1 MKQNNIFMRRGF
13 ALFLSL
19 VMCLGLL
26 QVPVFAADGDDGA
39 SETGTVDKTDEAGE
53 ANSPTAT
60 DNAGNSN
67 EASEPREA
75 NDYVYVYINVTNK
88 AEDPPA
94 MPEFGQT
101 EAGQAANEAVN
112 SAKAEFEKAQQE
124 LSNKLNGVETDV
136 ENLIKD
142 EQATEEAMKSV
153 QDAVG
158 TATESLN
165 KLEEKKPTLSQETN
179 SSNTPEDNSSSEDGS
194 LSGTQSED
202 TKNGLLTDQTTADL
216 NPAQNLN
223 EKVQEVNNKLADLN
237 EKVNDINKGV
247 ADANDRVNELEI
259 AKDAAEAAAEQKTK
273 EFNQKLSELANQRS
287 TFKEKEQAAQEAV
300 EKANQAIADCEKKKE
315 TLDAAFEERINQ
327 LVKPSEEAPTL
338 ASGQDYDSY
347 LSAYEEWKTACK
359 AYNDELEKIQADYK
373 TAADALQAQSN
384 AAVEQVNKANAA
396 YSAAQAELKKVEDLV
411 TLANASKA
419 EIDVYKDQVEE
430 YNKAAG
436 SDPSAGGETSAAP
449 AAVDTQSVK
458 DEGYNE
464 KAQAFNEKGGNYNK
478 LVEKYSK
485 KNAEVV
491 KNYND
496 AIDNA
501 KNAVNAYNEAV
512 ETYNQQAKDWN
523 AGKSEDYV
531 WKKLKEQNNVD
542 LNAKITVYQEVQSA
556 LTSGN
561 PVTNLSKDKIAAYN
575 DVVTAYNNMVDT
587 CKSAYNTEKFN
598 ETSER
603 VAQSFP
609 GQPVHKTDA
618 GDGKDNAWYAV
629 GKIYVGDIFSKTPR
643 EIFDEDYT
651 NHDRQDYANDKSE
664 AKGKDL
670 YHWNATS
677 GETGKNM
684 TPENLITNGTGKDSL
699 YTEGNGYGTLI
710 NRLFEDTTTGA
721 INTSG
726 NFEKYG
732 ETVIDKNSANN
743 VSALTGNDIGKWVL
757 KTEDGAQGGFDVNGV
772 YTFHLDGYLYV
783 EQLSNL
789 AKLEEYKENVY
800 SNVTKVTTVEQ
811 VNTLEQVTHY
821 DPLTPIEFSAGNEKI
836 ELTVPGFGGLTL
848 NPIRAMTPLDIPGP
862 APKPTPPSGGSD
874 PTPDPKPTPDPTPTP
889 TPDPGPAPQPTPVPT
904 PDPGPEIDIP
914 EENPPLTDIPEE
926 DPPLTDVPDTDVP
939 ETEAPEVDIPDGKTP
954 LAGKPVVSSQKAPP
968 VEISDEAV
976 PLVDIPDEEIPL
988 ADVPNTGDNTMMW
1001 SALAI
1006 LAACGLVVLRA
1017 SQKREEA

>member
-124 LSNKLNGVETDV
+124 LGQKLDDVETNVD
-136 ENLIKD
+136 NLTKD
-142 EQATEEAMKSV
+142 QQATEEAMKSV

-165 KLEEKKPTLSQETN
+165 ALENKKPTLSQETN

-237 EKVNDINKGV
+237 EKVNDINKEV
-247 ADANDRVNELEI
+247 ADANGKIEELNA
-259 AKDAAEAAAEQKTK
+259 AKDTAQAAAEQKTE
-273 EFNQKLSELANQRS
+273 EFNQKLSELESQRI
-287 TFKEKEQAAQEAV
+287 TFTEKEKAAKTAVDEA
-300 EKANQAIADCEKKKE
+300 EKAIAACQEQKE
-315 TLDAAFEERINQ
+315 TLDAAFQVRINQ

-384 AAVEQVNKANAA
+384 AAVEQVNKAKAA

-411 TLANASKA
+411 TLANANKA

-629 GKIYVGDIFSKTPR
+629 GKIYVGDIFSKTPKD
-643 EIFDEDYT
+643 IFDGEYT
-651 NHDRQDYANDKSE
+651 DHDRQDYANDKSE

-677 GETGKNM
+677 GDPGKNM
-684 TPENLITNGTGKDSL
+684 QLDNLIKDVANKNLPYTGNNSYD
-699 YTEGNGYGTLI
+699 TLI
-710 NRLFEDTTTGA
+710 SRLFQNPTTGA
-721 INTSG
+721 INTTS
-726 NFEKYG
+726 NEFEKYRD
-732 ETVIDKNSANN
+732 TVTDEKNANN
-743 VSALTGNDIGKWVL
+743 VSALTGN
-757 KTEDGAQGGFDVNGV
+757 
-772 YTFHLDGYLYV
+772 
-783 EQLSNL
+783 
-789 AKLEEYKENVY
+789 
-800 SNVTKVTTVEQ
+800 
-811 VNTLEQVTHY
+811 NT
-821 DPLTPIEFSAGNEKI
+821 
-836 ELTVPGFGGLTL
+836 
-848 NPIRAMTPLDIPGP
+848 RADARSRARDRHPRGGP
-862 APKPTPPSGGSD
+862 APDGRPGYGCARDRSAGS
-874 PTPDPKPTPDPTPTP
+874 
-889 TPDPGPAPQPTPVPT
+889 
-904 PDPGPEIDIP
+904 
-914 EENPPLTDIPEE
+914 
-926 DPPLTDVPDTDVP
+926 
-939 ETEAPEVDIPDGKTP
+939 
-954 LAGKPVVSSQKAPP
+954 
-968 VEISDEAV
+968 
-976 PLVDIPDEEIPL
+976 
-988 ADVPNTGDNTMMW
+988 
-1001 SALAI
+1001 
-1006 LAACGLVVLRA
+1006 
-1017 SQKREEA
+1017 